1 MSQSIP
7 PRIGRARVL
16 RLASAAACLTAVA
29 VACDRSKNDT
39 PASGGTAG
47 QQTTSGGAAGRQ
59 NASGGAAGQQTTS
72 GGAAGAPRDA
82 SNDAPSNPRP
92 DASGGAPSQPQGKR
106 CIVHLH
112 GKSGGGGPTSQSG
125 DITHVRPQG
134 NAEGWGGYQW
144 LYFPDNSYNQVR
156 TIVANAINGAACGA
170 VIVHGFSNG
179 GAAAAKLYCRGET
192 FGGKMVGFI
201 ADDPVPD
208 HAVENC
214 RPAAGVKIRV
224 YWTTQLGHAVNGWDC
239 VGADW
244 TCEGNSTIG
253 IDRYVQL
260 LGTTATPSNQ
270 TTRHEPYQSPPEHRD
285 WW

>member
-1 MSQSIP
+1 MSQSSP
-7 PRIGRARVL
+7 PRIGRARAL

-29 VACDRSKNDT
+29 IACERSSKTKNDT
-39 PASGGTAG
+39 PG
-47 QQTTSGGAAGRQ
+47 SGGAAGQ
-59 NASGGAAGQQTTS
+59 QTASGGAAGQQTTS

-82 SNDAPSNPRP
+82 SNDAPANPKP
-92 DASGGAPSQPQGKR
+92 DASGGAPNQPQGKR

-112 GKSGGGGPTSQSG
+112 GKSGGGGPPSQSG
-125 DITHVRPQG
+125 DVTHLRPQG

-144 LYFPDNSYNQVR
+144 LYFPDSSYNQVR
-156 TIVANAINGAACGA
+156 SIVANAISGASCGA

-179 GAAAAKLYCRGET
+179 GAAAAKFYCRGET

-224 YWTTQLGHAVNGWDC
+224 YWTGNLAYAGNGWDC
-239 VGADW
+239 GSADW
-244 TCEGNSTIG
+244 TCEGNTTIG
-253 IDRYVQL
+253 IDRYVQAI
-260 LGTTATPSNQ
+260 GTTATRSIH
-270 TTRHEPYQSPPEHRD
+270 TDHREYESPPEYTS